1 MSTVELPASAV
12 DTSAPVEWGVRRTM
26 TDFEAT
32 TWRMEA
38 DPRLRSPVAAVEVLD
53 RLPGWGRF
61 LAAHEWATRI
71 LPRTRMRVVDT
82 PLQLGNPV
90 WVVDPNFDLSFHV
103 RRQRLPRR
111 PPSTRRWRCARPR

>member
-32 TWRMEA
+32 MWRMEA

-53 RLPGWGRF
+53 RPPDWHRF

-71 LPRTRMRVVDT
+71 LPTFPAPTRSTSLGRVC
-82 PLQLGNPV
+82 P
-90 WVVDPNFDLSFHV
+90 
-103 RRQRLPRR
+103 
-111 PPSTRRWRCARPR
+111 RCASSASATRWFFSPAIVPTSIRWCCAPR